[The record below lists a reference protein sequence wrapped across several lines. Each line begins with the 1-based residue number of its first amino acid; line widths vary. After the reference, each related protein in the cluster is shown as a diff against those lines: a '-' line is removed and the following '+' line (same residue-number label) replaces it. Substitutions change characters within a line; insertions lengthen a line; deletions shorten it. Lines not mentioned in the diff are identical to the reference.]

1 MVKRFAIGFAVGL
14 GLMYY
19 YLEHGDQMFN
29 GGQKWMQKSASAYR
43 DDRLHDAAQDALNN
57 KR

>member
-1 MVKRFAIGFAVGL
+1 MVKRFAIGFAIGL

-19 YLEHGDQMFN
+19 YMEHGEELFN
-29 GGQKWMQKSASAYR
+29 SGEKWMQKSASAYR
-43 DDRLHDAAQDALNN
+43 NDRTHDAADDVLIH